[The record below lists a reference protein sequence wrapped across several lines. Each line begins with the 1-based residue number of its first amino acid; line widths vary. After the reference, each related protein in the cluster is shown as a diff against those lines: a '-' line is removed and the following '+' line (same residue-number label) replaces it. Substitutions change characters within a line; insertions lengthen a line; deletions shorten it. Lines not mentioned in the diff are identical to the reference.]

1 MTDVQW
7 IDRGDGVRL
16 ACRFLPGDGPC
27 LVFLPGYMSDMEG
40 TKALALE
47 AEAARRGWACL
58 RFDYSGCGISEGDFT
73 NGSIGRWTEDALA
86 VIAARVPGRPL
97 ILIGS
102 SMGGWIMLHVAL
114 ALKQV
119 VAALVGIAAAPD
131 FTRWG
136 LSIGDA
142 DRQSLAEKGY
152 VERPSLYGDQP
163 YRYWRALVEDAEQ
176 RLLLEGDIEVSCPVR
191 LLQGQADPDVPWQ
204 TALRIAERVRSD
216 DVQTILIKDGDHRLS
231 RPQDIGLLFR
241 VIGDLA

>member
-16 ACRFLPGDGPC
+16 ACRILPGEGPC

-40 TKALALE
+40 SKALALE
-47 AEAARRGWACL
+47 AEAARRGWAYL
-58 RFDYSGCGISEGDFT
+58 RFDYSGCGISEGDFAK
-73 NGSIGRWTEDALA
+73 GSIGRWTEDALA
-86 VIAARVPGRPL
+86 VIAAQAPGRRL

-114 ALKQV
+114 ALKERV
-119 VAALVGIAAAPD
+119 SGLVGIAAAPD

-136 LSIGDA
+136 LAIDDGD
-142 DRQSLAEKGY
+142 RLSLAEKGY

-163 YRYWRALVEDAEQ
+163 YRYWRALTEDAER
-176 RLLLEGDIEVSCPVR
+176 RLLLDSDIAVACPVR

-204 TALRIAERVRSD
+204 TALRIAERLHSD
-216 DVQTILIKDGDHRLS
+216 DVQTLLIKDGDHRLS